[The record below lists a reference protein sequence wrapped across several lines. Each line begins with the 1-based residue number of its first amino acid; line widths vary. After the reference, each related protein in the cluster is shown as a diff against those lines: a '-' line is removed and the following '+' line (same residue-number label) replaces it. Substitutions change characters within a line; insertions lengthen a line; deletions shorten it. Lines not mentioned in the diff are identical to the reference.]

1 MNGRTTSLFYK
12 QFTWH
17 NEQPEQCCS
26 TRVRQCNRVHFRT
39 RTRIRRTLIPRTIMA
54 YDDVN
59 LLRLVMR
66 QYYMLK
72 KYFSGRRLVY
82 IFLTRYLLGVPT
94 VSVSVLRSSTV
105 GTVRL
110 CQSYTKWHWS
120 HWLYLQLNQEAVTK
134 RPCNCCAGQFWPNV
148 TGRRYFTDIIGLF
161 SATLT

>member
-1 MNGRTTSLFYK
+1 
-12 QFTWH
+12 
-17 NEQPEQCCS
+17 
-26 TRVRQCNRVHFRT
+26 
-39 RTRIRRTLIPRTIMA
+39 MA

-66 QYYMLK
+66 QYYMFK

-110 CQSYTKWHWS
+110 CQSYTKWH
-120 HWLYLQLNQEAVTK
+120 
-134 RPCNCCAGQFWPNV
+134 
-148 TGRRYFTDIIGLF
+148 
-161 SATLT
+161 